1 MSNFTPRFPWFP
13 NAEVFIIRN
22 FIWDHVAHSSR
33 EFSGIV
39 LDIGCGHM
47 PYKELIMNNPKVEKY
62 LGMDLENSDIYNQI
76 QPDIYWDGYNIP
88 LPDNSVNCVM
98 LTEVLEHCPD
108 PDKVLKE
115 ANRVLK
121 SEGKII
127 FSVPFIWY
135 LHETPYDFYRYT
147 PFALNHILTDTGYV
161 DIDLETYG
169 NNRFALLHVYLIWLK
184 RGGAPKVFRFLMYLV
199 TLPFILLA
207 LVNYKNSKKKSFING
222 QLYIGIIGS
231 ARKA

>member
-1 MSNFTPRFPWFP
+1 
-13 NAEVFIIRN
+13 
-22 FIWDHVAHSSR
+22 
-33 EFSGIV
+33 
-39 LDIGCGHM
+39 M

-184 RGGAPKVFRFLMYLV
+184 RGGAPKIFRFLMYLV